1 MIQLQSNHSSLSQQ
15 KAVFLDR
22 DGVINPLIEKDGEIT
37 SPKTLKEFIFLPNV
51 FFSIEKLQT
60 LGYKTFIVT
69 NQPGIFDGKQTWE
82 ELNEI
87 TNMLLDVLQ
96 IDGVYN
102 AVDKLSQTYKPNNG
116 MIEYF
121 INRFNIEKNKSY
133 IIGDR
138 WKDIVPGY
146 NSGIN
151 TIYVGKEW
159 TTPPE
164 PYTDITPGYI
174 CSNIL
179 EACNYIAEIDN
190 ER

>member
-1 MIQLQSNHSSLSQQ
+1 
-15 KAVFLDR
+15 
-22 DGVINPLIEKDGEIT
+22 
-37 SPKTLKEFIFLPNV
+37 
-51 FFSIEKLQT
+51 
-60 LGYKTFIVT
+60 
-69 NQPGIFDGKQTWE
+69 
-82 ELNEI
+82 
-87 TNMLLDVLQ
+87 MLLDILQ

-121 INRFNIEKNKSY
+121 INHFNLNRYESY

-151 TIYVGKEW
+151 TIYVGKKW

-164 PYTDITPGYI
+164 PYVDITPNYI
-174 CSNIL
+174 CSDIL